1 MKKAGIA
8 PLEISYRR
16 YTVFH
21 MSMQKTTLF
30 RLGGIGL
37 ATAGLGLIWLQAQPP
52 KQPLEVQKVTDH
64 LWVIMNAASGNVAVM
79 PTDRGCLLVGNKIEQ
94 DVADALAKATT

>member
-16 YTVFH
+16 YTVRN
-21 MSMQKTTLF
+21 MSMEKTGII

-52 KQPLEVQKVTDH
+52 KQPLEVQKVTDEAVRRVDEVLKTKEH
-64 LWVIMNAASGNVAVM
+64 EIMQV
-79 PTDRGCLLVGNKIEQ
+79 
-94 DVADALAKATT
+94 